1 MKLTK
6 RLLCEM
12 AVELTFE
19 NVCPSGNVLRLR
31 VRGSGYY
38 AQKKGVAGAD
48 GDARLVVCGG
58 TPLVEGFFL
67 FSRFVFYV
75 ADGDA

>member
-1 MKLTK
+1 
-6 RLLCEM
+6 M

-19 NVCPSGNVLRLR
+19 NVCPSGDVLRLR

-58 TPLVEGFFL
+58 TALVEGFYFFIFL
-67 FSRFVFYV
+67 FFPPFLFFILPTATR
-75 ADGDA
+75 D